1 MNCLE
6 SEVST
11 MKHGVEL
18 KWKEDLIAGLII
30 SKIKVRSITD
40 RLFAK
45 CMEEFDRLRGYL
57 YVDSSLV
64 IATRRAIIAP

>member
-1 MNCLE
+1 
-6 SEVST
+6 

-18 KWKEDLIAGLII
+18 NWKEDLIVGLII